1 MMKRALRRSVWISI
15 IAALTLSQ
23 QAFAYDVVTNV
34 ITTSTS
40 SSSGSTS
47 GPTTTNSVRGS
58 YGPGY
63 TAQTGYQATT
73 TGGTYYQTPYTTTYT
88 GAPTAYTLNGVTYN
102 TVLTG
107 PGTGLIS
114 GNTTAGLTPGVM
126 NPAGFKYSTSSSVVN
141 ARYVIVNT
149 YAHTGWQFDAAGM
162 WYLNE
167 NGTYPVSCWQ
177 QIDGSFYH
185 FNAYGYLEVETF
197 VYESNG
203 HWYYVGPDGK
213 MARGWT
219 QIGADYLYF
228 MPDNGQLVG
237 PGLQLIDGKY
247 YYILSNGRRAV
258 NAWIGGQYYGAD
270 GARV

>member
-58 YGPGY
+58 FGPGY

-177 QIDGSFYH
+177 QIDGSFIISTPMAISRSRPSSMSQTATGIMSARMVRWH
-185 FNAYGYLEVETF
+185 AA
-197 VYESNG
+197 G
-203 HWYYVGPDGK
+203 HRS
-213 MARGWT
+213 ART
-219 QIGADYLYF
+219 ISISCRTMVSSSA
-228 MPDNGQLVG
+228 
-237 PGLQLIDGKY
+237 
-247 YYILSNGRRAV
+247 RASSSSME
-258 NAWIGGQYYGAD
+258 NITTSCRTAA
-270 GARV
+270 AP